1 MEFVGMMLDACD
13 SPEEG
18 AALAKRILD
27 RARRVN
33 KQ

>member
-1 MEFVGMMLDACD
+1 MMLDACD

-27 RARRVN
+27 RARRV
-33 KQ
+33 KKE